1 MTKHTQTTRTDQE
14 IADLIAAET
23 VSPAFENAFTETT
36 GGFRMGYAD
45 EPTDADMPLP
55 HAAELA
61 TEMAVRTF
69 FDLFRDTRLEG
80 IADRIAWGIVHSFH
94 KVADQL
100 DAEADKAALKVKD
113 LVRDAD
119 GSEILTAE
127 LEEAHCVAYTYA
139 WTWECGG
146 CALQV
151 EIQGEL
157 QGQPG
162 HGLARAHRS
171 H

>member
-1 MTKHTQTTRTDQE
+1 
-14 IADLIAAET
+14 
-23 VSPAFENAFTETT
+23 
-36 GGFRMGYAD
+36 MGYAD

-55 HAAELA
+55 RAAELA

-113 LVRDAD
+113 LIRDAD

-127 LEEAHCVAYTYA
+127 LEEAQTFCHSLDEARDAVRSEEHTS
-139 WTWECGG
+139 
-146 CALQV
+146 
-151 EIQGEL
+151 EL
-157 QGQPG
+157 QSLMRISYAVFCLKKKKVLIGSRDG
-162 HGLARAHRS
+162 DNT
-171 H
+171 